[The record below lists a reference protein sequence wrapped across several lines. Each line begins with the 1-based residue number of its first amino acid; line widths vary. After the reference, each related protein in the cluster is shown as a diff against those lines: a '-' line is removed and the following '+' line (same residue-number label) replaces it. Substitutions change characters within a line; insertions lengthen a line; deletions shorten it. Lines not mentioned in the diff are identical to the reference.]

1 MQKVNLSFPALLV
14 LIFLSSFINHS
25 APKDKLQW
33 LTLAEAEQKM
43 KSEKK
48 IILIDLYTDWCG
60 WCKVMDKKTY
70 ANADVAKYLNEKFYP
85 VKINA
90 ETKETLTWNGKP
102 FQFNAQAGV
111 NNYALYLTKGQLSF
125 PSTVIIPRDGAA
137 PQTIPGYI
145 ETKDMELV
153 LKYFGEGN
161 FEKVAFRD
169 FQKNF
174 ISTWK

>member
-1 MQKVNLSFPALLV
+1 MQKVKLSFSVFIIAV
-14 LIFLSSFINHS
+14 FLTSFMLPR
-25 APKDKLQW
+25 APKEKLQW

-90 ETKETLTWNGKP
+90 ETRETLTWKGKP
-102 FQFNAQAGV
+102 FPFNAQAGV

-125 PSTVIIPRDGAA
+125 PSTVIIPKEGAA

-161 FEKVAFRD
+161 FEKVAFTD
-169 FQKNF
+169 YQKNF

>member
-1 MQKVNLSFPALLV
+1 MQKVILSFSVV
-14 LIFLSSFINHS
+14 LIMAFLTSFNGGGY
-25 APKDKLQW
+25 KEKLQW
-33 LTLAEAEQKM
+33 YTLAEAEAKM
-43 KSEKK
+43 KTEKK

-70 ANADVAKYLNEKFYP
+70 ANEAVAKYINDKFYP

-90 ETKETLTWNGKP
+90 ETKETLMWKGKS
-102 FQFNAQAGV
+102 FLFNSQAGV

-125 PSTVIIPRDGAA
+125 PSTVIIPREGAA

-145 ETKDMELV
+145 ETKDMELI

-161 FEKVAFRD
+161 FEKVAFSD

-174 ISTWK
+174 ISSWK